1 MISQA
6 IIKIQCKKLLLQEKF
21 KLNFQRNA
29 KRKIEFHKQALST
42 LRRILLYSYLL
53 ATGHI
58 YFLPLPMSHWK
69 MMNIY
74 CTFLN
79 TDTHKYKV
87 TSPGSGL
94 ISLGGNQGNE
104 TVRTNPTSQ

>member
-1 MISQA
+1 MQ
-6 IIKIQCKKLLLQEKF
+6 KE
-21 KLNFQRNA
+21 RT
-29 KRKIEFHKQALST
+29 HKQALST
-42 LRRILLYSYLL
+42 LKRILLFSYLL

-58 YFLPLPMSHWK
+58 YFFPLPMSHWK

-79 TDTHKYKV
+79 TDTHKHKV

-104 TVRTNPTSQ
+104 TERTNLTS

>member
-1 MISQA
+1 MSKEMQ
-6 IIKIQCKKLLLQEKF
+6 KEKE
-21 KLNFQRNA
+21 RT
-29 KRKIEFHKQALST
+29 HKQALST
-42 LRRILLYSYLL
+42 LRKILLFFIS
-53 ATGHI
+53 ACNRT
-58 YFLPLPMSHWK
+58 YFIFPLPMSHWK

-94 ISLGGNQGNE
+94 ISLGGSQGNE
-104 TVRTNPTSQ
+104 TERTHPTSQ